1 MNLNTP
7 CVSRAINY
15 PLARTFKQKILQTAL
30 IALTLSFMSADG
42 FAANTDRVTA
52 AHLMV
57 NLNTSSWIQDGS
69 GSKIIY
75 VFFDPN
81 CPYCHNVYDSLIKIR
96 KTLPDLQFRWV
107 PLALLG
113 GTSPGKAAAIIQAP
127 NPLASFN
134 LSERNYGFL
143 DNDTGGGIQ
152 PAKHIADATQSVLD
166 ENLSIIQGDATQ
178 SVLDENLSIIQGEN
192 LAGIPV
198 VVFQATDGKPFYFM
212 GQRTQA
218 QLQEL
223 LAFVAS
229 GNFGGGTA
237 IKPHK

>member
-166 ENLSIIQGDATQ
+166 ENLSIIQG
-178 SVLDENLSIIQGEN
+178 EN

>member
-1 MNLNTP
+1 MNLNTLFAI
-7 CVSRAINY
+7 RAINY
-15 PLARTFKQKILQTAL
+15 SLAHTMKQKFLPIAF
-30 IALTLSFMSADG
+30 IALSLILISTG
-42 FAANTDRVTA
+42 CFAANTDRVTA
-52 AHLMV
+52 AHLMN
-57 NLNTSSWIQDGS
+57 NLNTSSWIQEGD

-96 KTLPDLQFRWV
+96 STLPDLQFRWV

-113 GTSPGKAAAIIQAP
+113 GTSLGKAAAIIQAP
-127 NPLASFN
+127 NPLAAFN
-134 LSERNYGFL
+134 QSERNYGFL

-152 PAKHIADATQSVLD
+152 PAKHITDATQS
-166 ENLSIIQGDATQ
+166 I
-178 SVLDENLSIIQGEN
+178 LDENLSIIQGEN

-229 GNFGGGTA
+229 GNFGGGAA
-237 IKPHK
+237 IKPHQ

>member
-1 MNLNTP
+1 MNVHTP
-7 CVSRAINY
+7 VTIRTVKRR
-15 PLARTFKQKILQTAL
+15 LAHTRTLKTLQLAL
-30 IALTLSFMSADG
+30 IALTFAAISIPC

-52 AHLMV
+52 AHLMG
-57 NLNTSSWIQDGS
+57 NLNASNWIQDGE

-96 KTLPDLQFRWV
+96 

-113 GTSPGKAAAIIQAP
+113 GTSLGKAAAIIQAP
-127 NPLASFN
+127 DPLAAFN
-134 LSERNYGFL
+134 QSERNYGFL
-143 DNDTGGGIQ
+143 DSDTGGGIQ
-152 PAKHIADATQSVLD
+152 PAKHITDATQSL
-166 ENLSIIQGDATQ
+166 
-178 SVLDENLSIIQGEN
+178 LDENLSIIQGEN

-198 VVFQATDGKPFYFM
+198 VVFQATDSKPFYFM

-237 IKPHK
+237 IKPRN

>member
-1 MNLNTP
+1 MTLPTP
-7 CVSRAINY
+7 FVHRAINLF
-15 PLARTFKQKILQTAL
+15 LARTIKPKARQLGL
-30 IALTLSFMSADG
+30 IALTFTLMSAG
-42 FAANTDRVTA
+42 CFAANTDRVTA
-52 AHLMV
+52 AHLMS
-57 NLNTSSWIQDGS
+57 NLSASSWIQEGD

-81 CPYCHNVYDSLIKIR
+81 CPYCHNVYDSLVKIR
-96 KTLPDLQFRWV
+96 KTQPDLQYRWV
-107 PLALLG
+107 PLAMLG
-113 GTSPGKAAAIIQAP
+113 GTSLGKAAAIIQAP
-127 NPLASFN
+127 NPLVAFHQ
-134 LSERNYGFL
+134 SERNYGFL

-152 PAKHIADATQSVLD
+152 PIKNITNATKLM
-166 ENLSIIQGDATQ
+166 
-178 SVLDENLSIIQGEN
+178 LDENLSIIQGEN

-212 GQRTQA
+212 GQRTQT

>member
-1 MNLNTP
+1 
-7 CVSRAINY
+7 
-15 PLARTFKQKILQTAL
+15 
-30 IALTLSFMSADG
+30 G
-42 FAANTDRVTA
+42 E
-52 AHLMV
+52 
-57 NLNTSSWIQDGS
+57 

-81 CPYCHNVYDSLIKIR
+81 CPYCHNVYDSLVKIR
-96 KTLPDLQFRWV
+96 KTQPDLQYRWV

-113 GTSPGKAAAIIQAP
+113 GTSIGKAAAIIQAP
-127 NPLASFN
+127 DPLAAFHQ
-134 LSERNYGFL
+134 SERNYGFL

-152 PAKHIADATQSVLD
+152 PVKNITNATQTLLD
-166 ENLSIIQGDATQ
+166 ENLSI
-178 SVLDENLSIIQGEN
+178 LQGEN

-198 VVFQATDGKPFYFM
+198 VVFQASDGKPFYFM
-212 GQRTQA
+212 GQRTQT

-237 IKPHK
+237 INPKK